1 MSYPKFFTGLL
12 IFLLTLPAHVS
23 ARDSIV
29 GLSTSQTPA
38 ALEAQ
43 VERLIGHAVA
53 TLEPRQAMRF
63 FDASHP
69 GLIATFTAPDGA
81 GAGNPRAM
89 VQANRMA
96 LGQLKQF
103 IDAAAPDPNHA
114 GHIHLP
120 EFFRFIRQ
128 NHAVVE
134 DGADIIVLGAP
145 ITDDHQAPSTTMQN
159 GRVPN
164 DGHIAAHV
172 GQSIYA
178 TTGLTGSLAG
188 YDVYLGLIGELWEVS
203 EAHAYH
209 VERVWSLT
217 AERHDASLAYF
228 GDDLNTLFAMAGKDV
243 VNRTHP
249 QPLMP
254 MEKLEMLQF
263 APDNGAVA
271 DIFTRPLEVA
281 PAPRP
286 IWESATSPRI
296 GITWEQQD
304 ADIDLYVRPNPT
316 AEVIYFGNA
325 STQQGRLFKDFQN
338 SPASGFETV
347 QLNGTVDLSQVY
359 IALNYYSGSSPQGLS
374 GELRIAIGDQVWA
387 APFTIPA
394 TSGNRGQGV
403 IPVLRDQ
410 IPSSDAWIILEPID
424 VLGEE

>member
-1 MSYPKFFTGLL
+1 MSYLKFFAGLL
-12 IFLLTLPAHVS
+12 IAFLMLPAHVS

-29 GLSTSQTPA
+29 GLSTNQTPA

-53 TLEPRQAMRF
+53 TLEPGQSMRF
-63 FDASHP
+63 FDATHA
-69 GLIATFTAPDGA
+69 GLIATFTAPNGA
-81 GAGNPRAM
+81 GAGNPKAM
-89 VQANRMA
+89 VQANRSA

-103 IDAAAPDPNHA
+103 IDAATPEPNRV
-114 GHIHLP
+114 GHVHLP

-128 NHAVVE
+128 NHAGF
-134 DGADIIVLGAP
+134 DGDSDIIVLGAP
-145 ITDDHQAPSTTMQN
+145 ITDDHQSPSVSMQN

-164 DGHIAAHV
+164 DGHIVARV

-188 YDVYLGLIGELWEVS
+188 FDVYLGLIGESWEVS

-209 VERVWSLT
+209 VERIWSLT
-217 AERHDASLAYF
+217 AESHNASLAYF
-228 GDDLNTLFAMAGKDV
+228 GDDLNTLFAMAGKDIAD
-243 VNRTHP
+243 RKHP

-254 MEKLEMLQF
+254 VDKLEMLQF
-263 APDNGAVA
+263 APDTGAIA
-271 DIFTRPLEVA
+271 DIFTQPLEIA
-281 PAPRP
+281 PAPQP
-286 IWESATSPRI
+286 IWSAATSPRI
-296 GITWEQQD
+296 GITWDQQD

-316 AEVIYFGNA
+316 AEVIFFGNS
-325 STQQGRLFKDFQN
+325 STQVGRLFKDFRN

-347 QLNGTVDLSQVY
+347 QLNATVDLSQVY
-359 IALNYYSGSSPQGLS
+359 IALNYYSGSSPQGLT
-374 GELRIAIGDQVWA
+374 GELRIAVGDQVWA

-410 IPSSDAWIILEPID
+410 VASSDAWIILDPMS
-424 VLGEE
+424 VLGDE